1 MACNM
6 YRFDVTFLAG
16 IIMMSQWKA
25 FRLVNA
31 CLIAANI
38 SALTNQNADYKTVE
52 LEL

>member
-16 IIMMSQWKA
+16 IMMSQWKA

-38 SALTNQNADYKTVE
+38 SALTNQNVDYKTVE